1 MTEARNNNKKEEPLL
16 VDKEKIL
23 KKIATAVNY
32 CYNCNRCVIACPL
45 SQLDT
50 FYPRDL
56 INDLNFLSLEDAL
69 EKNNI
74 WQCLTCGYCMVYC
87 PMTKDGEGVNIPEL
101 ILELREISKNQVKQ
115 VERILQCET
124 HDGMFPLIS
133 QIMANNPQPPDKLEF
148 IEENNLQVKQFGE
161 LAYFVGCLPLM
172 KDVLYRSE
180 IDYIGTSKTII
191 SLLNENGVEPVVL
204 NEKCCG
210 HDILWGK
217 GDIENFKKL
226 AEYNVKLYKD
236 AGVKTIIVSCAEGY
250 RTWKYDYPRYV
261 DGCDFEILYFAEY
274 FLKEN
279 ILENVRFPQDQTIKV
294 TYHDACRLGRLGG
307 KVYDAPR
314 ELIKQLPNVELIE
327 MKNNRDEANCC
338 GVTAFTGCNECTR
351 VLRQDRIHQ
360 AIETGASYLLVPCPK
375 CLTHFNCFLTE
386 PGNPKKKKIE
396 VMDLANFIGKLLLI
410 S

>member
-1 MTEARNNNKKEEPLL
+1 MTEALNNDKKKEPLS
-16 VDKEKIL
+16 VDKEKLL

-32 CYNCNRCVIACPL
+32 CLNCNKCVISCPL
-45 SQLDT
+45 SQLDL

-56 INDLNFLSLEDAL
+56 INDLNFLSLEVAL

-74 WQCLTCGYCMVYC
+74 WQCLTCGQCMIYC

-101 ILELREISKNQVKQ
+101 ILELREISKNQVEQ
-115 VERILQCET
+115 IERILRCET
-124 HDGMFPLIS
+124 HDGMFTLIS
-133 QIMANNPQPPDKLEF
+133 QIMANNPQPPDKLDF
-148 IEENNLQVKQFGE
+148 IEENNLRVKQIGD

-172 KDVLYRSE
+172 KDVLYSSE
-180 IDYIGTSKTII
+180 IDYLGTSKTII
-191 SLLNENGVEPVVL
+191 SLLNENGIEPVVL

-210 HDILWGK
+210 HDILWGR
-217 GDIENFKKL
+217 GDVENFKKL

-250 RTWKYDYPRYV
+250 RTWKFDYPKYV
-261 DGCDFEILYFAEY
+261 EECDFEVLYFAEY
-274 FLKEN
+274 FLKTN

-307 KVYDAPR
+307 KVYEAPR
-314 ELIKQLPNVELIE
+314 KLIKQLPNVELVE

-338 GVTAFTGCNECTR
+338 GVSAFTGCNEYTR
-351 VLRQDRIHQ
+351 ILRQDRINQ
-360 AIETGASYLLVPCPK
+360 ANETGADYLLVPCPK
-375 CLTHFNCFLTE
+375 CLTHFNCYLTE
-386 PGNPKKKKIE
+386 PGNPKEKKIE
-396 VMDLANFIGKLLLI
+396 VMDLANFIGKLLLL